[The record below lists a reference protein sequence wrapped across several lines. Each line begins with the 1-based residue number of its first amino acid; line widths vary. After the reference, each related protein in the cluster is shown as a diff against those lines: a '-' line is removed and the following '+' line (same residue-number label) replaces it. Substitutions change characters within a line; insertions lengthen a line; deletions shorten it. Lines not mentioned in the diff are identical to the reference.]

1 MSPITRWLSFA
12 LFLSIAAVAF
22 SFRPAFADPPP
33 WAGKWKH
40 DKHHHDDDDDDDGWW
55 KHHERDEWKQGRW
68 KREHRGD
75 DARCG
80 EIMDRMRFN
89 RAKIREIEPTGR
101 HRKALQWY
109 KEDSDNARRDLDRCR
124 HGG

>member
-12 LFLSIAAVAF
+12 LFLSLTAVAF
-22 SFRPAFADPPP
+22 SVKPTFADPPP

-40 DKHHHDDDDDDDGWW
+40 DKHHDDDDDDGWW
-55 KHHERDEWKQGRW
+55 KHHERDEWKHGRW

-80 EIMDRMRFN
+80 EILDRMRFN
-89 RAKIREIEPTGR
+89 GAKIREIEPTGR

-109 KEDSDNARRDLDRCR
+109 KEDTDNARRDLGRCR

>member
-1 MSPITRWLSFA
+1 MSPITRWLSFV
-12 LFLSIAAVAF
+12 LFLSFSAVAF
-22 SFRPAFADPPP
+22 SFTPTLADPPP

-40 DKHHHDDDDDDDGWW
+40 DKHHDDDDDDDWW
-55 KHHERDEWKQGRW
+55 KRHDHDEWKHGRW

-80 EIMDRMRFN
+80 EILDRMRFN

-109 KEDSDNARRDLDRCR
+109 KDDSDNARKDLDRCR

>member
-12 LFLSIAAVAF
+12 LLLSLTAVAF
-22 SFRPAFADPPP
+22 SVKPTFADPPP

-40 DKHHHDDDDDDDGWW
+40 DKHHDDDDDDGWW
-55 KHHERDEWKQGRW
+55 KHHERDEWKHGRW

-80 EIMDRMRFN
+80 EILDRMRFN
-89 RAKIREIEPTGR
+89 GAKIREIEPTGR

-109 KEDSDNARRDLDRCR
+109 KEDTDNARRDLDRCR

>member
-12 LFLSIAAVAF
+12 LFLSLTAVAF
-22 SFRPAFADPPP
+22 SVKPTFADPPP
-33 WAGKWKH
+33 SAGKWKH
-40 DKHHHDDDDDDDGWW
+40 DKHHDDNDDDGWW
-55 KHHERDEWKQGRW
+55 KHHERDEWKHGRW

-80 EIMDRMRFN
+80 EILDRMRFN
-89 RAKIREIEPTGR
+89 GAKIREIEPTGR

-109 KEDSDNARRDLDRCR
+109 KEDTDNARRDLDRCR